1 MFQYEYTGT
10 LQELFRDEKTR
21 GKVFA
26 SGIGLSTSRALD
38 VIDIALRTYE
48 DFDTILSVLITLRF
62 VKGTKAT
69 MGFTKFYPTCV
80 IEFDGLNTPNMQE
93 YANLVWELVEQ
104 VGIPFTMHCGKFNT
118 HLNGK
123 RIQGMYR
130 TKRTQWIKSRETLL
144 SSDVR
149 QVFTNDFLKRVG
161 LAT

>member
-1 MFQYEYTGT
+1 
-10 LQELFRDEKTR
+10 
-21 GKVFA
+21 
-26 SGIGLSTSRALD
+26 
-38 VIDIALRTYE
+38 
-48 DFDTILSVLITLRF
+48 
-62 VKGTKAT
+62 
-69 MGFTKFYPTCV
+69 
-80 IEFDGLNTPNMQE
+80 MQE

-104 VGIPFTMHCGKFNT
+104 VGIPFTMHWGKFNT